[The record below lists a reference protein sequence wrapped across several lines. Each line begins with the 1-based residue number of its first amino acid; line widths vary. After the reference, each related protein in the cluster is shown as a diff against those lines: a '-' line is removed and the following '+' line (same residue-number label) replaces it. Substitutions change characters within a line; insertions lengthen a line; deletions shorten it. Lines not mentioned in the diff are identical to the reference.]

1 MPPAASQRY
10 QVLQAMQ
17 TKLRAITA
25 GALYNYTVKSTS
37 VILDPSVNIMT
48 VPTTETPFFM
58 VEPTPEGSKFYMPSM
73 RLRHQFQVSITAR
86 VDAVTGTGTSRK
98 TEAWEKLIADIEV
111 ALTRNITLGNIAVDV
126 RLLEPTPAFD
136 LGAVTTI
143 IVVQPVM
150 VTLVRS
156 YGSP

>member
-1 MPPAASQRY
+1 MPPADSQRL
-10 QVLQAMQ
+10 QVLEAIQ

-25 GALYNYTVKSTS
+25 GALYNNTVKSTS
-37 VILDPSVNIMT
+37 VVLDPTVNIMT

-73 RLRHQFQVSITAR
+73 RLKHNFQVVITAR
-86 VDAVTGTGTSRK
+86 VDAATGTGTSRK

-111 ALTRNITLGNIAVDV
+111 ALTRDITLGGVAVDI
-126 RLLEPTPAFD
+126 RLQEPTPAFD

-143 IVVQPVM
+143 IVVQPVT
-150 VTLVRS
+150 VTLIRT